1 MIIYVIYQPVQLLLQ
16 IHRQPTDMTESIRS
30 DHFEWIGLDRKKT
43 AMQISNPSH
52 LELVDDRD
60 GNDKTKQ
67 CFNNHRSSHSN
78 SLRLINSIFT

>member
-1 MIIYVIYQPVQLLLQ
+1 MDGIEY
-16 IHRQPTDMTESIRS
+16 D
-30 DHFEWIGLDRKKT
+30 
-43 AMQISNPSH
+43 H